1 MARCLLFFS
10 ILRTRSARKT
20 LIAGSVIVLLASLG
34 GCDDDDG
41 DPWWSA
47 LASRFAP
54 RPTDKTEPREIRQEE
69 LGGRT
74 RDELSRRTAQELA
87 ALEAEAGIERALDP
101 AAPGGDLQ
109 RDLAEFTTLDAC
121 ARSHRVIDPVLADA
135 VDALGY
141 DTLVRDACRILQA
154 LKARDVQLCQ
164 PIAAA
169 PLRQRCESQVAVLA
183 GQPAL
188 CPLVSVS
195 SEVPAREPV
204 CLARAS
210 RDERLCAAALGTDRA
225 FCQALVRGRSSDCG
239 NDGACVRQVERFRTL
254 LEKPASHE
262 PFAARLHIEL
272 ASEPGQADR
281 FERAYDLD
289 DLAAGGAIARP
300 VGDKVRFIVGAP
312 KTALWPAWDSPSVA
326 PRLFLALSVPIK
338 PQSPPAERGDA
349 GPAILLGP
357 GDLAMDLLIPHIALL
372 GGVMA
377 SDRRVT
383 IDHAS
388 ASTSS
393 PLRLTLTTK
402 VRDTARI
409 FQVKI
414 ELETFVRDGVASRP
428 AGK

>member
-20 LIAGSVIVLLASLG
+20 LIAGSVIVLLASIA
-34 GCDDDDG
+34 GCDG
-41 DPWWSA
+41 DPWWSE
-47 LASRFAP
+47 LVSHVAP
-54 RPTDKTEPREIRQEE
+54 GPTDKAEPRGGRQEE
-69 LGGRT
+69 LGGRS
-74 RDELSRRTAQELA
+74 RDELSRRAEKELA

-121 ARSHRVIDPVLADA
+121 ARSHRVSDPVLADA

-154 LKARDVQLCQ
+154 LKAKDAQLCQ

-188 CPLVSVS
+188 CPVVSGI
-195 SEVPAREPV
+195 SEVPVREPV

-210 RDERLCAAALGTDRA
+210 RDDRLCAAALGSDQGI
-225 FCQALVRGRSSDCG
+225 CQALVRGRSSDCG

-262 PFAARLHIEL
+262 PFAARLHIQF
-272 ASEPGQADR
+272 ASELGKA
-281 FERAYDLD
+281 ERLEGAYDLD
-289 DLAAGGAIARP
+289 DLAAAGAIARP
-300 VGDKVRFIVGAP
+300 VGDKIRFIIGTP
-312 KTALWPAWDSPSVA
+312 RTALWPAWDSASAA

-338 PQSPPAERGDA
+338 PRSSPAERGDG
-349 GPAILLGP
+349 GPMILLGP

-372 GGVMA
+372 AGVMA

-383 IDHAS
+383 VEHAS

-409 FQVKI
+409 FHVKI
-414 ELETFVRDGVASRP
+414 ELETFVRDAVASRP